1 MKKTVLFSALATG
14 AVVLGMSSCNCRKS
28 ASLKNEIDSVSYAF
42 GVNVGT
48 NIKQSFDY
56 MKEQDSIELNID
68 DFMAAFTDIID
79 GDSSKVKM
87 SAQEA
92 MGVMQ
97 AFGAKMQEKAMKK
110 QQEESRLNKDA
121 GDKFLAEKEKEE
133 GVQKTASG
141 LLYKVEK
148 QGTGAKPS
156 ADSRVK
162 VNYKGTLIDGTVFDS
177 SYDRKEPAVFG
188 VNQVIPGW
196 TEGLQLM
203 NVGSKYIFYIPANL
217 AYGERQSGQL
227 IKPNSTLVFEVE
239 LLSIEK

>member
-14 AVVLGMSSCNCRKS
+14 AVVLGMSSCESRKT

-42 GVNVGT
+42 GVNVGS

-56 MKEQDSIELNID
+56 MKEQDSIELNLN
-68 DFMAAFTDIID
+68 DFMAAFDATIN
-79 GDSSKVKM
+79 GDSSKIKM

-97 AFGAKMQEKAMKK
+97 SFGAKMQEKAMQK
-110 QQEESRLNKDA
+110 QQEESRLNKEA

-133 GVQKTASG
+133 GIQKTASG

-148 QGTGAKPS
+148 EGTGPKPK

-203 NVGSKYIFYIPANL
+203 NVGSKYVFYIPASL

-239 LLSIEK
+239 LLNIEK

>member
-1 MKKTVLFSALATG
+1 
-14 AVVLGMSSCNCRKS
+14 
-28 ASLKNEIDSVSYAF
+28 
-42 GVNVGT
+42 
-48 NIKQSFDY
+48 
-56 MKEQDSIELNID
+56 
-68 DFMAAFTDIID
+68 MAAFDATIN
-79 GDSSKVKM
+79 GDSSKIKM

-97 AFGAKMQEKAMKK
+97 SFGAKMQEKAMKK
-110 QQEESRLNKDA
+110 QQEESRLNKEA

-133 GVQKTASG
+133 GIQKTASG

-148 QGTGAKPS
+148 EGTGPKPK

-177 SYDRKEPAVFG
+177 SYDRKEPSVFG